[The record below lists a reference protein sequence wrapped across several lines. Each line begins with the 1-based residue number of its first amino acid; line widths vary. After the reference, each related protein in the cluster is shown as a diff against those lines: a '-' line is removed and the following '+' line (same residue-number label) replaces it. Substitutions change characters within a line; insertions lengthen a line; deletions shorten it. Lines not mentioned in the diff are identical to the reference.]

1 MRPTDVHDIQEEGCL
16 DHLKNSLGGLFVE
29 RELLIEGGIPTSV
42 VFGRGLVRLIAKR
55 DPSTDSA

>member
-1 MRPTDVHDIQEEGCL
+1 MQEGRGL
-16 DHLKNSLGGLFVE
+16 AHLKDGLGRLFVE
-29 RELLIEGGIPTSV
+29 RELLIEDGTPTSV